1 MPLISPVGR
10 KSWRSRLALA
20 VIYAVLAL
28 GGLTMVY
35 PFLLMAATGAKGPTD
50 QYDQRILPAY
60 WSDESELFRKYVD
73 DKYAGKT
80 EPVGW
85 FYGEAVALQL
95 LSTERPE
102 RTPTIQPL
110 TDEEALRFERFLLQ
124 LPLDQWEVGFQP
136 ASGRFSSKLLNRYQ
150 AYVLSLY
157 GSVERINE
165 VYLEQNAVL
174 QTVQPPREV
183 YRSKD
188 WHPREDQ
195 KWKDWLAFKQ
205 SLPAEFRIP
214 ITVRS
219 QWQEFLRAKYRNR
232 LDQVPDDIRS
242 GAAEFSQI
250 AVRPSHPLYEE
261 FLSESLPERYRADNP
276 DLRWRQLTAES
287 ELPLA
292 KYDAWYVQENASA
305 LKREY
310 TTRNYATVWDYIAL
324 HGRAVWNTIL
334 FCLLAVGT
342 QLIVNPLA
350 AWALSRYPMP
360 ATGRILL
367 FLLATMAFPA
377 EVTMIPSFL
386 LLKDLGLLNTFA
398 ALVLPTAA
406 SGYSIYLLKGFFDS
420 LPRDLFENASL
431 EGAGEGTL
439 LFRITL
445 PLTKPV
451 LAVIAL
457 TAFMGAYGAFLYAFL
472 VAQDERMWTLM
483 VWIYQLQSRAPMSV
497 MMAALTLA
505 ALPTLVVFLFAQR
518 VILRGIILP
527 GEK

>member
-10 KSWRSRLALA
+10 RSLRSRLALA
-20 VIYAVLAL
+20 TVYLLLCA
-28 GGLTMVY
+28 GGITMVY

-50 QYDQRILPAY
+50 QYDQRLVPAY
-60 WSDESELFRKYVD
+60 WSDEHELFRKFVD
-73 DKYAGKT
+73 DKYAGKV
-80 EPVGW
+80 EQAGW
-85 FYGEAVALQL
+85 FYGEAVALTL
-95 LSTERPE
+95 MSTEPVE
-102 RTPTIQPL
+102 NPPQVKPL
-110 TDEEALRFERFLLQ
+110 SDEEAARFEEFLMC
-124 LPLDQWEVGFQP
+124 LPLDQWEVGFQ
-136 ASGRFSSKLLNRYQ
+136 SGAGRISSRLLLRYQ
-150 AYVLSLY
+150 AFVRERY
-157 GSVERINE
+157 GSVQAVNE
-165 VYLEQNAVL
+165 AYIEQNAVF
-174 QTVQPPREV
+174 QTVQPPREL
-183 YRSKD
+183 YRTKTWQPKRD
-188 WHPREDQ
+188 K
-195 KWKDWLAFKQ
+195 KWEEWLQFKAT
-205 SLPAEFRIP
+205 LPAEFRIP

-219 QWQEFLRAKYRNR
+219 QWQEFLRARFRNR
-232 LDQVPDDIRS
+232 IDQVPDGIRN
-242 GAAEFSQI
+242 GAKEFSQI
-250 AVRPSHPLYEE
+250 DPAPGEKLYQE
-261 FLSESLPERYRADNP
+261 FLSDSLPERFRGGGP
-276 DLRWRQLTAES
+276 DKAWERISGSPILPVAEF
-287 ELPLA
+287 
-292 KYDAWYVQENASA
+292 DAWLVAKNAAA

-310 TTRNYATVWDYIAL
+310 AGRNYATILDYVAL
-324 HGRAVWNTIL
+324 HGRAVWNTVI
-334 FCLLAVGT
+334 FCLLAVVT

-350 AWALSRYPMP
+350 AWALSRYALP
-360 ATGRILL
+360 ATGKILL

-420 LPRDLFENASL
+420 LPKDLFENASL

-439 LFRITL
+439 LWRITV

-457 TAFMGAYGAFLYAFL
+457 TAFMGAYGAFIYAFL

-483 VWIYQLQSRAPMSV
+483 VWIYQLQNRAPMSV

-505 ALPTLVVFLFAQR
+505 AMPTLVVFLFAQR

>member
-10 KSWRSRLALA
+10 RSLRSRLALA
-20 VIYAVLAL
+20 MVYLLLSA
-28 GGLTMVY
+28 GGVTMVY

-50 QYDQRILPAY
+50 QYDQRIIPAY
-60 WSDESELFRKYVD
+60 WSDDKELFRKFVD
-73 DKYAGKT
+73 DKYAGKI
-80 EPVGW
+80 EQAGW
-85 FYGEAVALQL
+85 FYGEGTALTL
-95 LSTERPE
+95 MSTEPVE
-102 RTPTIQPL
+102 NPPPVKPL
-110 TDEEALRFERFLLQ
+110 TDEEAARFEKFLMS
-124 LPLDQWEVGFQP
+124 LPLDQWEVGFQT
-136 ASGRFSSKLLNRYQ
+136 AAGRISSRLLLRYQ
-150 AYVLSLY
+150 EFVRQRYGTVQAVNEAYT
-157 GSVERINE
+157 
-165 VYLEQNAVL
+165 EQNAVF
-174 QTVQPPREV
+174 QTVQPPREL
-183 YRSKD
+183 YRTKT
-188 WHPREDQ
+188 WRPKEDK
-195 KWKDWLAFKQ
+195 KWKEWLEFKAT
-205 SLPAEFRIP
+205 LPAEFRIP

-219 QWQEFLRAKYRNR
+219 QWQEFLRARFRNR
-232 LDQVPDDIRS
+232 IDQVPPEIR
-242 GAAEFSQI
+242 GKADEFSAI
-250 AVRPSHPLYEE
+250 EPNDGHALYHE
-261 FLSESLPERYRADNP
+261 FLNQTLPERFATSSP
-276 DLRWRQLTAES
+276 DQLWRELTGTDK
-287 ELPLA
+287 LPLA
-292 KYDAWYVQENASA
+292 EYDAWFVAKNSAA

-310 TTRNYATVWDYIAL
+310 TGRNYATILDYVAL
-324 HGRAVWNTIL
+324 HGRAVWNTVI
-334 FCLLAVGT
+334 FCLLAVVT

-350 AWALSRYPMP
+350 AWALSRYALP
-360 ATGRILL
+360 ATGKILL

-439 LFRITL
+439 LWRITL

-457 TAFMGAYGAFLYAFL
+457 TAFMGAYGAFIYAFL

-483 VWIYQLQSRAPMSV
+483 VWIYQLQNRAPMSV

-505 ALPTLVVFLFAQR
+505 AIPTLVVFLFAQR

>member
-20 VIYAVLAL
+20 LVYGVLIV
-28 GGLTMVY
+28 GGITMVY
-35 PFLLMAATGAKGPTD
+35 PFLLMASTGTKGPTD
-50 QYDQRILPAY
+50 QYDQRIVPAY
-60 WSDESELFRKYVD
+60 WSDENELFRKYVD
-73 DKYAGKT
+73 DKYAGKI
-80 EPVGW
+80 EQAGW
-85 FYGEAVALQL
+85 FYGEANAIQL
-95 LSTERPE
+95 MSTDRPE
-102 RTPTIQPL
+102 NPPNVEPL
-110 TDEEALRFERFLLQ
+110 TDDQAKRFEEFLLG

-136 ASGRFSSKLLNRYQ
+136 GSGRLSSRLLKRYQ
-150 AYVLSLY
+150 QYVLSLY
-157 GSVERINE
+157 GSVEKINE

-174 QTVQPPREV
+174 QTVQPPRELF
-183 YRSKD
+183 RSKQ
-188 WHPREDQ
+188 WSPRVDQ
-195 KWKDWLAFKQ
+195 KWKDWLKFKQ
-205 SLPAEFRIP
+205 SLPAEYRIP
-214 ITVRS
+214 ITIRS

-232 LDQVPDDIRS
+232 LDQVPEEVRA
-242 GAAEFSQI
+242 GAKEFAQI
-250 AVRPSHPLYEE
+250 GPLPNHPLYQE
-261 FLSESLPERYRADNP
+261 FLEKSLPDRYKNDNP
-276 DLRWRQLTAES
+276 DRRWFELTGEAS
-287 ELPLA
+287 LPLA
-292 KYDAWYVQENASA
+292 RYDAWHVRNHAGD
-305 LKREY
+305 LKKEY
-310 TTRNYATVWDYIAL
+310 TTRNYATILDYIAL
-324 HGRAVWNTIL
+324 HGRAVWNTIV
-334 FCLLAVGT
+334 FCFLAVAT

-350 AWALSRYPMP
+350 AWALSRYTMP
-360 ATGRILL
+360 ATGKILL

-451 LAVIAL
+451 MAVIAL
-457 TAFMGAYGAFLYAFL
+457 TAFMGAYGAFIYAFL